1 MIRYHFSSNSHFC
14 TNKKIGVQESDRGN
28 EAIALE
34 EVVKREA
41 VFTFTRRKGS
51 TSYNGARVK
60 HAYKR
65 NSGGVK
71 VHVHERHEDE
81 YLGNSENIKAK

>member
-1 MIRYHFSSNSHFC
+1 M
-14 TNKKIGVQESDRGN
+14 
-28 EAIALE
+28 
-34 EVVKREA
+34 
-41 VFTFTRRKGS
+41 FTFTRRKGS